1 MIINMQNWYVLNF
14 FKYGITIIQIK
25 QITTPIISIDL
36 IEMIFNIGVNG
47 PHAAAVRVLPG
58 LGFRFV
64 SHFVDTTN
72 VYFRSFPAL
81 LAAGLLTPVL
91 LF

>member
-47 PHAAAVRVLPG
+47 GRAE
-58 LGFRFV
+58 
-64 SHFVDTTN
+64 
-72 VYFRSFPAL
+72 
-81 LAAGLLTPVL
+81 PVPVINYN
-91 LF
+91 

>member
-36 IEMIFNIGVNG
+36 IEMIFNIGVNA
-47 PHAAAVRVLPG
+47 PPAAAGRV
-58 LGFRFV
+58 
-64 SHFVDTTN
+64 
-72 VYFRSFPAL
+72 
-81 LAAGLLTPVL
+81 
-91 LF
+91 